1 MEVGV
6 MDGQEQIQQVAD
18 ELDKLI
24 ERCRIEYDLSYA
36 SVVGV
41 LQMKTHLLCQEAAE
55 ADTDT

>member
-1 MEVGV
+1 

-55 ADTDT
+55 ADTNP